1 MVFKNTQNQSVDE
14 TVPSRPNKKNGVERS
29 IAHLTGVDS
38 AAPNAPWVLQQFLN
52 GEIDLDAELSKR
64 FPTMPV
70 LSSAHFRATRGK
82 WGIAVLTTQDSAAS
96 LHVDVNSETHAT
108 ELTFAFRSM
117 LALRFQLRE
126 LSDTDRS
133 RWLESMR
140 RDQGGLSFLWG
151 QARWENTYVICAVH
165 RYFTNVYAFSPQ
177 HFEAAAR
184 LTPDV
189 NHVFLNWL
197 DEMWKP
203 APSLDDS
210 QKLIT
215 TW

>member
-14 TVPSRPNKKNGVERS
+14 TVSSRLNKKIAVEKS
-29 IAHLTGVDS
+29 IAHLTGVES
-38 AAPNAPWVLQQFLN
+38 AAPDAPWILQQFFN

-64 FPTMPV
+64 FPVMPV
-70 LSSAHFRATRGK
+70 LSSAHFRATQTK
-82 WGIAVLTTQDSAAS
+82 WGIAALTTQDSAAS
-96 LHVDVNSETHAT
+96 LHVDVNSESHVI
-108 ELTFAFRSM
+108 EFTFAFRSM
-117 LALRFQLRE
+117 LALRFQLQE
-126 LSDTDRS
+126 LSDMDRS

-140 RDQGGLSFLWG
+140 REQGGLSFLWG
-151 QARWENTYVICAVH
+151 KGRWENNYIICAVH
-165 RYFTNVYAFSPQ
+165 RYFTNIYAFSPQ

-184 LTPDV
+184 LTPEV
-189 NHVFLNWL
+189 SQVFLNWL
-197 DEMWKP
+197 DDMWKP